1 MWGYPS
7 DSSVRDII
15 TARRMIG
22 AGLFGRRIRIL
33 VGFAE
38 TVTTQQEDLGVLDQ
52 AVGDGC
58 GDGRIKEDVA
68 SVGKRGV
75 GGDHGRA
82 FVAMARRDHLVK
94 EIGGLLVEGQI
105 AQFVANEQ

>member
-22 AGLFGRRIRIL
+22 ACLFGRRIRIL
-33 VGFAE
+33 VGFAQ

-52 AVGDGC
+52 AVGNGG

-68 SVGKRGV
+68 PVGKRGV

-82 FVAMARRDHLVK
+82 FVAMARRDYLVK
-94 EIGGLLVEGQI
+94 EIGGLLIEGQI